1 MSTVKTGISLEETL
15 AGRADA
21 LARELGIT
29 RSDLYSRALVRFIEQ
44 RENELL
50 LERLNEAHSGEEQDE
65 EEREFLKWSKDY
77 SRRRFGGEWPLREE
91 PEEPG
96 EG

>member
-1 MSTVKTGISLEETL
+1 MSTVKTGVSLEKTL

-29 RSDLYSRALVRFIEQ
+29 RSDLYSRALAQFIEQ

-65 EEREFLKWSKDY
+65 EEREFLEWSKDY
-77 SRRRFGGEWPLREE
+77 SRRRFGSEWPLREE
-91 PEEPG
+91 AG